1 MSKFSSLVEIV
12 EGMTSASR
20 FKIAALA
27 ASING
32 LFDAEMDEDTLLA
45 IVGCLVP
52 IHWEHG
58 ERDFIDLLLKKVKG
72 NEKDAVTVHRIRK
85 LIFSPDRDELW
96 VRNALAPALR
106 LAGSPSPR
114 SVCAFVFAAPDQ
126 VEKIALETAQKIS
139 RDSALSRAFGW
150 KKQ

>member
-58 ERDFIDLLLKKVKG
+58 ERDFIDLLLKKVK
-72 NEKDAVTVHRIRK
+72 ATK
-85 LIFSPDRDELW
+85 L
-96 VRNALAPALR
+96 
-106 LAGSPSPR
+106 
-114 SVCAFVFAAPDQ
+114 
-126 VEKIALETAQKIS
+126 
-139 RDSALSRAFGW
+139 
-150 KKQ
+150 